1 MLFVDPD
8 SNDPKRDARTLE
20 NAASEALRC
29 ACVFDVATDIVEA
42 LADVHDGTMWVYRGV
57 FVNESLL
64 RHKKPIRGDT
74 SIQGKHLARFLRQVG
89 MSRTRMIL
97 LVAGGIDFD
106 TADAGAHGLSAVLRK
121 PFTKTGFCNILRGM
135 YLGSEPPSDDSEP
148 ATDAEAAL
156 PPAPRPVQASF
167 RGQPHCPTKRLR
179 GPEGAPLTAAAAAAA
194 AALAGSAAMHV
205 GRAPALTPSSSYPA
219 CLGFTPF
226 TPFTHPMIGTYSL
239 GPGFLRPGQLQ
250 AGPQRKYTKIAP
262 REKDGAVDL
271 LAPSAEGNSRV
282 GRVTAETSYFAIA
295 ADRAAEQVVLPRSAG
310 VGSVA
315 LGKDEVSGET
325 NAGPRGGDGDDY
337 ASGAQELPLLSASS
351 VDGVLSGEPTSAR
364 GSTEAAAAVLVPKAR

>member
-1 MLFVDPD
+1 MLYVDPD
-8 SNDPKRDARTLE
+8 SDDPKRDARTLE

-57 FVNESLL
+57 FVNESLM
-64 RHKKPIRGDT
+64 RHKEVSRGDK

-89 MSRTRMIL
+89 MSRTRMVL

-135 YLGSEPPSDDSEP
+135 YLGSAPAADGGEPT
-148 ATDAEAAL
+148 ADAEAAPL
-156 PPAPRPVQASF
+156 PVPRPVH
-167 RGQPHCPTKRLR
+167 PPLYCPSKGLR
-179 GPEGAPLTAAAAAAA
+179 GPQGAPLAAAAVAAGRCSGSGA
-194 AALAGSAAMHV
+194 AALEGSAVMHV
-205 GRAPALTPSSSYPA
+205 SRAPALTRSPSYPA

-226 TPFTHPMIGTYSL
+226 TPFTHPMIGAYPL

-262 REKDGAVDL
+262 RELGGVVDL
-271 LAPSAEGNSRV
+271 LAPPAEGENHIVVRAA
-282 GRVTAETSYFAIA
+282 AETSSTA
-295 ADRAAEQVVLPRSAG
+295 AATDPAGEQSVLACSAVVEGLGNGSNEVPGETKMGPRSGDNDAPG
-310 VGSVA
+310 A
-315 LGKDEVSGET
+315 L
-325 NAGPRGGDGDDY
+325 
-337 ASGAQELPLLSASS
+337 ELPLLSASS
-351 VDGVLSGEPTSAR
+351 ADDVLADEPNSAR
-364 GSTEAAAAVLVPKAR
+364 D